1 MSAFG
6 KYFGR
11 LLKVIFE
18 DIGAFFKLIWEFI
31 VSVWRNLIS
40 DFSYYK
46 SVFDL
51 YSEDFDFLGWIL
63 FVLSI
68 LVVVALIAGA
78 VYLIVKVSKRRYI
91 ARRKV
96 KDKIVLLREIE
107 KLNNR
112 VIDLMDERSQLL
124 SLKVAELGYAPTKED
139 LKNIENA
146 RKRAEE
152 AINNP
157 NDPKLYGFKFK
168 VDKKGRPVFDKKG
181 FPEIELEYKKDEN
194 GELILDENNQPIPL
208 VEFKTDKKG
217 RFLFDSNGYPI
228 PVNPIPEAAEV
239 VEGGEGEVVEGEEVV
254 DPEVVDPEDDGRE
267 RLPKEVLE
275 KARFPKLITIDFDY
289 RNYEF
294 PEMNEEE
301 RTMTLEQLVK
311 RFRNFAAGKLKLFYS
326 FRTLAL
332 FFAGM
337 GTTHFAILEGI
348 SGTGKTSLPYGFGKF
363 FKSRSPIVAVQPSW
377 KDRSEL
383 IGYLNEFTKRFN
395 ESAFLEELY
404 TCAKHKEPMILVL
417 DEMNLARI
425 EYYFA
430 DFLSIMEMPNRD
442 EWIIEIINTNMEGD
456 PILLD
461 HGKFMIPKN
470 VWFLGTANN
479 DDSTFLITDK
489 VYDRAMSMSLNKKT
503 VAFEPEFD
511 ADTITMTSEYFEK
524 LFDDACTKYAISE
537 ETLQKLANVDKYMV
551 TNFKISFGNRI
562 MKQIKRFVPCY
573 MGCGGAEYEA
583 VDHLLT
589 RKILH
594 KLEALNISFIKN
606 ELKGLLTVLD
616 KEFGKGVFSDSIEY
630 INELLKQV

>member
-1 MSAFG
+1 MAAFG

-11 LLKVIFE
+11 LLKVLWE
-18 DIGAFFKLIWEFI
+18 DLVGFFKSIIDFL
-31 VSVWRNLIS
+31 VQVWRMLVAN
-40 DFSYYK
+40 FSYYK

-51 YSEDFDFLGWIL
+51 YSQDFDFLGWIF

-68 LVVVALIAGA
+68 LLVLGLIAGV
-78 VYLIVKVSKRRYI
+78 VYFFVRVSKRRYI
-91 ARRKV
+91 AKRKV

-107 KLNNR
+107 TLNNR

-139 LKNIENA
+139 LKNLENA

-157 NDPKLYGFKFK
+157 EGSKLYGFKFV
-168 VDKKGRPVFDKKG
+168 VDKKGRPAFDKRG
-181 FPEIELEYKKDEN
+181 FPQIELEYKKDEN
-194 GELILDENNQPIPL
+194 GENILDENGQPIPL
-208 VEFKTDKKG
+208 VEFKKDKRG

-228 PVNPIPEAAEV
+228 PVKPIEEQTATENNNEEIP
-239 VEGGEGEVVEGEEVV
+239 EGGEILET
-254 DPEVVDPEDDGRE
+254 EVVDPEDDGKE

-289 RNYEF
+289 RNYQF
-294 PEMNEEE
+294 PEMSEEE

-311 RFRNFAAGKLKLFYS
+311 RFRNFAAGKLRLFYS

-348 SGTGKTSLPYGFGKF
+348 SGTGKTSLPYAFGKF

-511 ADTITMTSEYFEK
+511 ADSITMTSEYFEK
-524 LFDDACTKYAISE
+524 LFDDACTKYSISE
-537 ETLQKLANVDKYMV
+537 ETLQKLANVDKYMI

-573 MGCGGAEYEA
+573 MGCGGEEYEA

-616 KEFGKGVFSDSIEY
+616 KEFGKGVFADSIEY

>member
-11 LLKVIFE
+11 LLKVIWE
-18 DIGAFFKLIWEFI
+18 DIIEFFKSIIDFI
-31 VSVWRNLIS
+31 VSIFRFIVSN
-40 DFSYYK
+40 FSYYK

-51 YSEDFDFLGWIL
+51 YAQDFNFVGWL
-63 FVLSI
+63 FFVLSI
-68 LVVVALIAGA
+68 ILVLGLITLL
-78 VYLIVKVSKRRYI
+78 VFLIVKLTKRRYI
-91 ARRKV
+91 AKRKV

-107 KLNNR
+107 NLNHK

-124 SLKVAELGYAPTKED
+124 SLKVAELGYAPTKQE
-139 LKNIENA
+139 LVSIGNA
-146 RKRAEE
+146 RKVAESETTGGVNAEE
-152 AINNP
+152 KQN
-157 NDPKLYGFKFK
+157 KSKSRGYKFK
-168 VDKKGRPVFDKKG
+168 TDKKGRPVFGKNG
-181 FPEIELEYKKDEN
+181 YPEVEPEYKTDEN
-194 GELILDENNQPIPL
+194 GKPIPMVDFERDEKGNVKFDANGFPIIKPL
-208 VEFKTDKKG
+208 ENEENTENTTD
-217 RFLFDSNGYPI
+217 
-228 PVNPIPEAAEV
+228 
-239 VEGGEGEVVEGEEVV
+239 
-254 DPEVVDPEDDGRE
+254 EDDGKE

-289 RNYEF
+289 RNYKF
-294 PEMNEEE
+294 PEMSEEE
-301 RTMTLEQLVK
+301 STMTLEQLVK

-326 FRTLAL
+326 YRTLAL

-348 SGTGKTSLPYGFGKF
+348 SGTGKTSLPYAFGKF

-383 IGYLNEFTKRFN
+383 IGYLNEFTKKFN

-442 EWIIEIINTNMEGD
+442 EWIIEIINTNMDGD

-511 ADTITMTSEYFEK
+511 ADSITMTSEYFEK
-524 LFDDACTKYAISE
+524 LFDDACTKYSISE
-537 ETLQKLANVDKYMV
+537 ETLQKLANVDKYMI

-573 MGCGGAEYEA
+573 MGCGGTEYEA

-616 KEFGKGVFSDSIEY
+616 KEFGKGVFEDSIEY

>member
-1 MSAFG
+1 MAAFG
-6 KYFGR
+6 KFLGR
-11 LLKVIFE
+11 MFKYVSE
-18 DIGAFFKLIWEFI
+18 SIGLFFKEIWGFI
-31 VSVWRNLIS
+31 KGIWNLIINY
-40 DFSYYK
+40 FSIYK
-46 SVFDL
+46 SAFQE
-51 YSEDFDFLGWIL
+51 YSKDFDFLGWIL

-68 LVVVALIAGA
+68 LIVIAGIA
-78 VYLIVKVSKRRYI
+78 GIAYLIVKVTKRRYI
-91 ARRKV
+91 AKRKV

-107 KLNNR
+107 TLNNR

-157 NDPKLYGFKFK
+157 DDNKLIGFKFK
-168 VDKKGRPVFDKKG
+168 VDKKGMPKFH
-181 FPEIELEYKKDEN
+181 EIELEYKKDEN
-194 GELILDENNQPIPL
+194 GELLLDENKKPIPE
-208 VEFKTDKKG
+208 VEFKVDKKG
-217 RFLFDSNGYPI
+217 RFLFDANGYPI
-228 PVNPIPEAAEV
+228 PLNPTQETQEGENEVLLDENGNPIEV
-239 VEGGEGEVVEGEEVV
+239 NEGEEVEV
-254 DPEVVDPEDDGRE
+254 IDPDDDDGKE

-289 RNYEF
+289 RNYQF
-294 PEMNEEE
+294 PEMSEEE

-311 RFRNFAAGKLKLFYS
+311 RFRNFAAGKLRLFYS

-348 SGTGKTSLPYGFGKF
+348 SGTGKTSLPYAFGKF

-442 EWIIEIINTNMEGD
+442 EWIIEIINTNMDGD

-511 ADTITMTSEYFEK
+511 ADSITMTSEYFEK
-524 LFDDACTKYAISE
+524 LFDDACTKYSISE

-616 KEFGKGVFSDSIEY
+616 KEFGKGVFADSIEY

>member
-11 LLKVIFE
+11 LLKVIWE
-18 DIGAFFKLIWEFI
+18 DIIEFFKSIIDFI
-31 VSVWRNLIS
+31 VSIFRFIVSN
-40 DFSYYK
+40 FSYYK

-51 YSEDFDFLGWIL
+51 YAQDFNFVGWL
-63 FVLSI
+63 FFVLSI
-68 LVVVALIAGA
+68 ILVLGLITLL
-78 VYLIVKVSKRRYI
+78 VFLIVKLTKRRYI
-91 ARRKV
+91 AKRKV

-107 KLNNR
+107 NLNHK

-124 SLKVAELGYAPTKED
+124 SLKVAELGYAPTKQE
-139 LKNIENA
+139 LVSIGNA
-146 RKRAEE
+146 RKVAESETNGGASAEE
-152 AINNP
+152 KQN
-157 NDPKLYGFKFK
+157 KSKSRGYKFK
-168 VDKKGRPVFDKKG
+168 TDKKGRPVFGKNG
-181 FPEIELEYKKDEN
+181 YPEVEPEYKTDEN
-194 GELILDENNQPIPL
+194 GNHILDENGKPIPMVDFERDEKGNVKFDANGFPIIKPL
-208 VEFKTDKKG
+208 ENEENNEENTENTD
-217 RFLFDSNGYPI
+217 
-228 PVNPIPEAAEV
+228 
-239 VEGGEGEVVEGEEVV
+239 
-254 DPEVVDPEDDGRE
+254 EDDGKE

-289 RNYEF
+289 RNYKF
-294 PEMNEEE
+294 PEMSEEE
-301 RTMTLEQLVK
+301 STMTLEQLVK

-326 FRTLAL
+326 YRTLAL

-348 SGTGKTSLPYGFGKF
+348 SGTGKTSLPYAFGKF

-383 IGYLNEFTKRFN
+383 IGYLNEFTKKFN

-442 EWIIEIINTNMEGD
+442 EWIIEIINTNMDGD

-511 ADTITMTSEYFEK
+511 ADSITMTSEYFEK
-524 LFDDACTKYAISE
+524 LFDDACTKYYISE
-537 ETLQKLANVDKYMV
+537 ETLQNLANVDKYMI

-573 MGCGGAEYEA
+573 MGCGGTEYEA

-616 KEFGKGVFSDSIEY
+616 KEFGKGVFEDSIEY

>member
-11 LLKVIFE
+11 LLKVLWE
-18 DIGAFFKLIWEFI
+18 DIIDFFGSIIKFFTDFFGTLIY
-31 VSVWRNLIS
+31 N
-40 DFSYYK
+40 FSYYK
-46 SVFDL
+46 SIFDMHAQ
-51 YSEDFDFLGWIL
+51 DFDALGWI
-63 FVLSI
+63 FFILSI
-68 LVVVALIAGA
+68 LLVIGVIFVI
-78 VYLIVKVSKRRYI
+78 VFLIVKVSKRSYI

-107 KLNNR
+107 RLNNK

-139 LKNIENA
+139 IKNMENA

-152 AINNP
+152 AANNP
-157 NDPKLYGFKFK
+157 EEVKTVGFKFK
-168 VDKKGRPVFDKKG
+168 FDKKGRPKFGKNG
-181 FPEIELEYKKDEN
+181 FPEIELEYKKDEEGN
-194 GELILDENNQPIPL
+194 VLLDENKKPIPL
-208 VEFKTDKKG
+208 IEFKKDKKG
-217 RFLFDSNGYPI
+217 KFLFDANGYPI
-228 PVNPIPEAAEV
+228 PEENQDVETVEGENVESVDAEV
-239 VEGGEGEVVEGEEVV
+239 VDE
-254 DPEVVDPEDDGRE
+254 EDDGKE

-289 RNYEF
+289 RNYVF

-301 RTMTLEQLVK
+301 RTMTLEQLVR

-326 FRTLAL
+326 YRTLAL

-348 SGTGKTSLPYGFGKF
+348 SGTGKTSLPYAFGKF

-442 EWIIEIINTNMEGD
+442 EWIIEIINTTMEGD

-461 HGKFMIPKN
+461 HGKLMIPKN

-511 ADTITMTSEYFEK
+511 ADSITMTSEYFEK
-524 LFDDACTKYAISE
+524 LFDDACTKYSISE

-573 MGCGGAEYEA
+573 MGAGGKEYEA

-616 KEFGKGVFSDSIEY
+616 KEFGKGVFEDSIEY

>member
-11 LLKVIFE
+11 LLKVLWE
-18 DIGAFFKLIWEFI
+18 DIVDFFKLIIDFF
-31 VSVWRNLIS
+31 VSIWRALVSN
-40 DFSYYK
+40 FSYYK

-51 YSEDFDFLGWIL
+51 YSQDFDFVGWMF

-68 LVVVALIAGA
+68 LLVIGLIA
-78 VYLIVKVSKRRYI
+78 VLVLLIVKVTKRRYI
-91 ARRKV
+91 AKRRV

-107 KLNNR
+107 NLNNK

-139 LKNIENA
+139 LKNMENA

-152 AINNP
+152 AALNP
-157 NDPKLYGFKFK
+157 EESKTVGFKFK
-168 VDKKGRPVFDKKG
+168 VDKKGRPKFGKNG

-194 GELILDENNQPIPL
+194 GNVLLDENKKPIPL
-208 VEFKTDKKG
+208 IKFKADKKG
-217 RFLFDSNGYPI
+217 RFLFDANGYPI
-228 PVNPIPEAAEV
+228 PEENEENKVLLEGEQVNEEVEAEV
-239 VEGGEGEVVEGEEVV
+239 VE
-254 DPEVVDPEDDGRE
+254 EDE
-267 RLPKEVLE
+267 KEKLPKEVLE

-289 RNYEF
+289 RNYQF
-294 PEMNEEE
+294 PEMSEEE

-326 FRTLAL
+326 YRTLAL

-348 SGTGKTSLPYGFGKF
+348 SGTGKTSLPYAFGKF

-461 HGKFMIPKN
+461 HGKLLIPKN

-511 ADTITMTSEYFEK
+511 ADSITMTSEYFEK

-573 MGCGGAEYEA
+573 MGCGGKEYEA

-616 KEFGKGVFSDSIEY
+616 KEFGKGVFEDSIEY

>member
-11 LLKVIFE
+11 LLKVIWE
-18 DIGAFFKLIWEFI
+18 DIIEFFKSIIDFI
-31 VSVWRNLIS
+31 VSIFRFIVSN
-40 DFSYYK
+40 FSYYK

-51 YSEDFDFLGWIL
+51 YAQDFNFVGWIF

-68 LVVVALIAGA
+68 ILILGLITLLVF
-78 VYLIVKVSKRRYI
+78 LIVKLTKRRYI
-91 ARRKV
+91 AKRKV

-107 KLNNR
+107 NLNHK

-124 SLKVAELGYAPTKED
+124 SLKVAELGYAPTKQE
-139 LKNIENA
+139 LVSIGNA
-146 RKRAEE
+146 RKVAESETTGGVNAEE
-152 AINNP
+152 KQN
-157 NDPKLYGFKFK
+157 KSKSRGYKFK
-168 VDKKGRPVFDKKG
+168 TDKKGRPVFGKNG
-181 FPEIELEYKKDEN
+181 YPEVEPEYKTDEN
-194 GELILDENNQPIPL
+194 GNHILDENGKPIPMVDFERDEKGNVKFDANGFPIIKPL
-208 VEFKTDKKG
+208 ENEKNEENTENTD
-217 RFLFDSNGYPI
+217 
-228 PVNPIPEAAEV
+228 
-239 VEGGEGEVVEGEEVV
+239 
-254 DPEVVDPEDDGRE
+254 EDDGKE

-289 RNYEF
+289 RNYKF
-294 PEMNEEE
+294 PEMSEEE
-301 RTMTLEQLVK
+301 STMTLEQLIK

-326 FRTLAL
+326 YRTLAL

-348 SGTGKTSLPYGFGKF
+348 SGTGKTSLPYAFGKF

-383 IGYLNEFTKRFN
+383 IGYLNEFTKKFN

-442 EWIIEIINTNMEGD
+442 EWIIEIINTNMDGD

-511 ADTITMTSEYFEK
+511 ADSITMTSEYFEK
-524 LFDDACTKYAISE
+524 LFDDACTKYSISE
-537 ETLQKLANVDKYMV
+537 ETLQKLANVDKYMI

-573 MGCGGAEYEA
+573 MGCGGTEYEA

-616 KEFGKGVFSDSIEY
+616 KEFGKGVFEDSIEY

>member
-1 MSAFG
+1 MAAFG

-11 LLKVIFE
+11 LLKVLWE
-18 DIGAFFKLIWEFI
+18 DLVGFFKSIIDFL
-31 VSVWRNLIS
+31 VQVWRMLVAN
-40 DFSYYK
+40 FSYYK

-51 YSEDFDFLGWIL
+51 YSQDFDFLGWIF

-68 LVVVALIAGA
+68 LLVLGLIAGV
-78 VYLIVKVSKRRYI
+78 VYFFVRVSKRRYI
-91 ARRKV
+91 AKRKV

-107 KLNNR
+107 TLNNR

-139 LKNIENA
+139 LKNLENA

-157 NDPKLYGFKFK
+157 EGSKLYGFKFV
-168 VDKKGRPVFDKKG
+168 VDKKGRPAFDKRG
-181 FPEIELEYKKDEN
+181 FPQIELEYKKDEN
-194 GELILDENNQPIPL
+194 GENILDENGQPIPL
-208 VEFKTDKKG
+208 VEFKKDKRG

-228 PVNPIPEAAEV
+228 PVKPIEEQTATENNNEEIP
-239 VEGGEGEVVEGEEVV
+239 EGGEILET
-254 DPEVVDPEDDGRE
+254 EVVDPEDDGKE
-267 RLPKEVLE
+267 SLPKEVLE

-289 RNYEF
+289 RNYQF
-294 PEMNEEE
+294 PEMSEEE

-311 RFRNFAAGKLKLFYS
+311 RFRNFAAGKLRLFYS

-348 SGTGKTSLPYGFGKF
+348 SGTGKTSLPYAFGKF

-489 VYDRAMSMSLNKKT
+489 VSDRAMSMSLNKKT

-511 ADTITMTSEYFEK
+511 ADSITMTSEYFEK
-524 LFDDACTKYAISE
+524 LFDDACTKYSISE
-537 ETLQKLANVDKYMV
+537 ETLQKLANVDKYMI

-573 MGCGGAEYEA
+573 MGCGGEEYEA

-616 KEFGKGVFSDSIEY
+616 KEFGKGVFADSIEY

>member
-1 MSAFG
+1 MAAFG
-6 KYFGR
+6 KYIGR
-11 LLKVIFE
+11 LLKVLWE
-18 DIGAFFKLIWEFI
+18 DIIDFFKLIIDFL
-31 VSVWRNLIS
+31 VSVWRAIIGN
-40 DFSYYK
+40 FSYYK

-51 YSEDFDFLGWIL
+51 YSDGFDFLGWVL

-68 LVVVALIAGA
+68 LVFVAAIGA
-78 VYLIVKVSKRRYI
+78 LVYLIVRVSKRRYI
-91 ARRKV
+91 AKRKV

-107 KLNNR
+107 TLNNK

-139 LKNIENA
+139 LKNMENA

-152 AINNP
+152 AILNP
-157 NDPKLYGFKFK
+157 DGVKTVGFKFK
-168 VDKKGRPVFDKKG
+168 VDKKGRPKFGKNG
-181 FPEIELEYKKDEN
+181 FPEIELEYKKDEEGN
-194 GELILDENNQPIPL
+194 VLLDENKKPIPL
-208 VEFKTDKKG
+208 IEFKKDKKG
-217 RFLFDSNGYPI
+217 KFLFDVNGYPI
-228 PVNPIPEAAEV
+228 PVDSEDKEDDSVEEV
-239 VEGGEGEVVEGEEVV
+239 EVV
-254 DPEVVDPEDDGRE
+254 DEEDGKE

-289 RNYEF
+289 RNYSF
-294 PEMNEEE
+294 PEMSEEE
-301 RTMTLEQLVK
+301 KTITLEQLVK
-311 RFRNFAAGKLKLFYS
+311 RFRNFAAGKLKLYYS

-332 FFAGM
+332 FFAGL

-348 SGTGKTSLPYGFGKF
+348 SGTGKTSLPYAFGKF
-363 FKSRSPIVAVQPSW
+363 FKSRTPIVAVQPSW

-383 IGYLNEFTKRFN
+383 LGYLNEFTKKFN

-442 EWIIEIINTNMEGD
+442 EWIIEIINTTMEGD

-461 HGKFMIPKN
+461 HGKLLIPKN

-511 ADTITMTSEYFEK
+511 ADSITMTSEYFEK

-537 ETLQKLANVDKYMV
+537 ETLQKLANVDKYMI

-573 MGCGGAEYEA
+573 MGCGGSEYEA

-606 ELKGLLTVLD
+606 ELKGLLNVLD
-616 KEFGKGVFSDSIEY
+616 KEFGKGVFADSIEY

>member
-11 LLKVIFE
+11 LLKVVWE
-18 DIGAFFKLIWEFI
+18 DIVNFFKLIIDFFVSIGRSI
-31 VSVWRNLIS
+31 VS

-51 YSEDFDFLGWIL
+51 YSQDFDFIGWIF

-68 LVVVALIAGA
+68 LLVLGMLFGVA
-78 VYLIVKVSKRRYI
+78 YLIYRVSRRRNI
-91 ARRKV
+91 AKKKI

-107 KLNNR
+107 KLNNK

-139 LKNIENA
+139 LKNMENA

-152 AINNP
+152 SINNP
-157 NDPKLYGFKFK
+157 NDTKLVGFKFK
-168 VDKKGRPVFDKKG
+168 VDKKGRPVFGKNG
-181 FPEIELEYKKDEN
+181 FPEIELEYKKDEAGN
-194 GELILDENNQPIPL
+194 VLLDDNKKPIPL

-217 RFLFDSNGYPI
+217 KFLFDANGYPI
-228 PVNPIPEAAEV
+228 PVNEASI
-239 VEGGEGEVVEGEEVV
+239 VENSDGEPSEEVET
-254 DPEVVDPEDDGRE
+254 EVIDVTEDGKE
-267 RLPKEVLE
+267 RLPKEILE

-289 RNYEF
+289 RNYQF
-294 PEMNEEE
+294 PEMSEEE
-301 RTMTLEQLVK
+301 RTMTLEQLVS

-348 SGTGKTSLPYGFGKF
+348 SGTGKTSLPYAFGKF

-383 IGYLNEFTKRFN
+383 IGYLNEFTKKFN

-442 EWIIEIINTNMEGD
+442 EWIIEIINTSMDGD
-456 PILLD
+456 PVLLD
-461 HGKFMIPKN
+461 HGKFLLPKN

-511 ADTITMTSEYFEK
+511 ADSITMTSEYFEK
-524 LFDDACTKYAISE
+524 LFDDACAKYSLSE
-537 ETLQKLANVDKYMV
+537 ETLQKLANIDKYMI

-573 MGCGGAEYEA
+573 MGCGGSEYEA

-606 ELKGLLTVLD
+606 ELKGLLTELD
-616 KEFGKGVFSDSIEY
+616 KQFGKNTFEDSKEY

>member
-11 LLKVIFE
+11 LLKVIWE
-18 DIGAFFKLIWEFI
+18 DIIEFFKSIIDFI
-31 VSVWRNLIS
+31 VSIFRFIVSN
-40 DFSYYK
+40 FSYYK

-51 YSEDFDFLGWIL
+51 YAQDFNFVGWL
-63 FVLSI
+63 FFVLSI
-68 LVVVALIAGA
+68 ILVLGLITLL
-78 VYLIVKVSKRRYI
+78 VFLIVKLTKRRYI
-91 ARRKV
+91 AKRKV

-107 KLNNR
+107 NLNHK

-124 SLKVAELGYAPTKED
+124 SLKVAELGYAPTKQE
-139 LKNIENA
+139 LVSIGNA
-146 RKRAEE
+146 RKVAESETTGGVNAEE
-152 AINNP
+152 KQN
-157 NDPKLYGFKFK
+157 KSKSRGYKFK
-168 VDKKGRPVFDKKG
+168 TDKKGRPVFGKNG
-181 FPEIELEYKKDEN
+181 YPEVEPEYKTDEN
-194 GELILDENNQPIPL
+194 GNHILDENGKPIPMVDFERDEKGNVKFDANGFPIIKPL
-208 VEFKTDKKG
+208 ENEENTENTTD
-217 RFLFDSNGYPI
+217 
-228 PVNPIPEAAEV
+228 
-239 VEGGEGEVVEGEEVV
+239 
-254 DPEVVDPEDDGRE
+254 EDDGKE

-289 RNYEF
+289 RNYKF
-294 PEMNEEE
+294 PEMSEEE
-301 RTMTLEQLVK
+301 STMTLEQLVK

-326 FRTLAL
+326 YRTLAL

-348 SGTGKTSLPYGFGKF
+348 SGTGKTSLPYAFGKF

-383 IGYLNEFTKRFN
+383 IGYLNEFTKKFN

-442 EWIIEIINTNMEGD
+442 EWIIEIINTNMDGD

-511 ADTITMTSEYFEK
+511 ADSITMTSEYFEK
-524 LFDDACTKYAISE
+524 LFDDACTKYSISE
-537 ETLQKLANVDKYMV
+537 ETLQKLANVDKYMI

-573 MGCGGAEYEA
+573 MGCGGTEYEA

-616 KEFGKGVFSDSIEY
+616 KEFGKGVFEDSIEY

>member
-11 LLKVIFE
+11 IVKVLWE
-18 DIGAFFKLIWEFI
+18 DVIDFFKLIIDFF
-31 VSVWRNLIS
+31 VSLWRDIIS
-40 DFSYYK
+40 NFSYYK

-51 YSEDFDFLGWIL
+51 YSQDFDFVGWL
-63 FVLSI
+63 FFVLSI
-68 LVVVALIAGA
+68 LLVVALIG
-78 VYLIVKVSKRRYI
+78 VLSYLIVKVTKRRYI
-91 ARRKV
+91 AKRKV

-139 LKNIENA
+139 LKNMENA

-152 AINNP
+152 AALNP
-157 NDPKLYGFKFK
+157 EENKTVGFNFK
-168 VDKKGRPVFDKKG
+168 YDKKGRPKFDKRG
-181 FPEIELEYKKDEN
+181 FPQIELEYKKDEN
-194 GELILDENNQPIPL
+194 GNVILDENKKPVPVI
-208 VEFKTDKKG
+208 EFKKDEKG
-217 RFLFDSNGYPI
+217 RFLFDTNGYPI
-228 PVNPIPEAAEV
+228 PLIPVEEVAEENTEETVESDEVSDAEV
-239 VEGGEGEVVEGEEVV
+239 IDV
-254 DPEVVDPEDDGRE
+254 DEDGKE
-267 RLPKEVLE
+267 RLPKEILE

-289 RNYEF
+289 RNYQF
-294 PEMNEEE
+294 PEMSEEE

-311 RFRNFAAGKLKLFYS
+311 RFRNFAAGKLRLFYS
-326 FRTLAL
+326 YRTLAL

-348 SGTGKTSLPYGFGKF
+348 SGTGKTSLPYAFGKF

-511 ADTITMTSEYFEK
+511 ADSITMTSEYFEK
-524 LFDDACTKYAISE
+524 LFEDACTKYSISE

-573 MGCGGAEYEA
+573 MGCGGKEYEA

-616 KEFGKGVFSDSIEY
+616 KEFGKGVFEDSIEY

>member
-11 LLKVIFE
+11 IVKVLLE
-18 DIGAFFKLIWEFI
+18 DIVDFFELIIDFF
-31 VSVWRNLIS
+31 VSLWRDIIS
-40 DFSYYK
+40 NFSYYK
-46 SVFDL
+46 SVLDL
-51 YSEDFDFLGWIL
+51 YSQDFDFVGWL
-63 FVLSI
+63 FFVLSI
-68 LVVVALIAGA
+68 LLLIALIG
-78 VYLIVKVSKRRYI
+78 VLSYLIVRVTRRRYI
-91 ARRKV
+91 AKRKV

-107 KLNNR
+107 KLNNK

-139 LKNIENA
+139 LKNMENA

-152 AINNP
+152 ASLNP
-157 NDPKLYGFKFK
+157 EENKTVGFAFK
-168 VDKKGRPVFDKKG
+168 YDKKGRPKFDKRG
-181 FPEIELEYKKDEN
+181 YPQIELEYKKDEN
-194 GELILDENNQPIPL
+194 GNVILDENKKPIP
-208 VEFKTDKKG
+208 VIEFKKDEKG
-217 RFLFDSNGYPI
+217 RFLFDTNGYPI
-228 PVNPIPEAAEV
+228 PLNPVEEENAEENAEDAVETEEVTDAEV
-239 VEGGEGEVVEGEEVV
+239 IDV
-254 DPEVVDPEDDGRE
+254 DEDGRE
-267 RLPKEVLE
+267 RLPKEILE

-289 RNYEF
+289 RNYQF
-294 PEMNEEE
+294 PEMSEEE

-311 RFRNFAAGKLKLFYS
+311 RFRNFAAGKLRLFYS
-326 FRTLAL
+326 YRTLAL

-348 SGTGKTSLPYGFGKF
+348 SGTGKTSLPYAFGKF

-511 ADTITMTSEYFEK
+511 ADSITMTSEYFEK
-524 LFDDACTKYAISE
+524 LFDDACTKYSISE

-573 MGCGGAEYEA
+573 MGCGGKEYEA

-616 KEFGKGVFSDSIEY
+616 KEFGKGVFEDSIEY

>member
-11 LLKVIFE
+11 LLKVIWE
-18 DIGAFFKLIWEFI
+18 DIIEFFKSIIDFI
-31 VSVWRNLIS
+31 VSIFRFIVSN
-40 DFSYYK
+40 FSYYK

-51 YSEDFDFLGWIL
+51 YAQDFNFVGWL
-63 FVLSI
+63 FFVLSI
-68 LVVVALIAGA
+68 ILVLGLITLL
-78 VYLIVKVSKRRYI
+78 VFLIVKLTKRRYI
-91 ARRKV
+91 AKRKV

-107 KLNNR
+107 NLNHK

-124 SLKVAELGYAPTKED
+124 SLKVAELGYAPTKQE
-139 LKNIENA
+139 LVSIGNA
-146 RKRAEE
+146 RKVAESETTGGATAEE
-152 AINNP
+152 KQN
-157 NDPKLYGFKFK
+157 KSKSRGYKFK
-168 VDKKGRPVFDKKG
+168 TDKKGRPVFGKNG
-181 FPEIELEYKKDEN
+181 YPEVEPEYKTDEN
-194 GELILDENNQPIPL
+194 GNQILDENGKPIPMVDFERDEKGNVKFDANGFPIIKPL
-208 VEFKTDKKG
+208 ENEENNEENTENTD
-217 RFLFDSNGYPI
+217 
-228 PVNPIPEAAEV
+228 
-239 VEGGEGEVVEGEEVV
+239 
-254 DPEVVDPEDDGRE
+254 EDDGKE

-289 RNYEF
+289 RNYKF
-294 PEMNEEE
+294 PEMSEEE
-301 RTMTLEQLVK
+301 STMTLEQLVK

-326 FRTLAL
+326 YRTLAL

-348 SGTGKTSLPYGFGKF
+348 SGTGKTSLPYAFGKF

-383 IGYLNEFTKRFN
+383 IGYLNEFTKKFN

-442 EWIIEIINTNMEGD
+442 EWIIEIINTNMDGD

-511 ADTITMTSEYFEK
+511 ADSITMTSEYFEK
-524 LFDDACTKYAISE
+524 LFDDACTKYSISE
-537 ETLQKLANVDKYMV
+537 ETLQKLANVDKYMI

-573 MGCGGAEYEA
+573 MGCGGTEYEA

-616 KEFGKGVFSDSIEY
+616 KEFGKGVFEDSIEY

>member
-11 LLKVIFE
+11 LFKILWE
-18 DIGAFFKLIWEFI
+18 DIIGFFKLIIDFF
-31 VSVWRNLIS
+31 VSIWRFLIS
-40 DFSYYK
+40 NFSYYK

-51 YSEDFDFLGWIL
+51 YSEDFDFLGWIF

-68 LVVVALIAGA
+68 LLIIGIIFGVVF
-78 VYLIVKVSKRRYI
+78 LIVKISKRHYI
-91 ARRKV
+91 AKRKV
-96 KDKIVLLREIE
+96 KDKIVLLREID
-107 KLNNR
+107 KLNNK

-157 NDPKLYGFKFK
+157 DDTKLVGFKFK
-168 VDKKGRPVFDKKG
+168 VDKKGKPKFGKNG

-194 GELILDENNQPIPL
+194 GELILDENKKPIPL

-217 RFLFDSNGYPI
+217 RFLFDVNGYPI
-228 PVNPIPEAAEV
+228 PVNNLEENTDSGDDTENTEDPNEEVEAEV
-239 VEGGEGEVVEGEEVV
+239 IDEN
-254 DPEVVDPEDDGRE
+254 DGKE

-289 RNYEF
+289 RNYQF
-294 PEMNEEE
+294 PEMSEEE

-311 RFRNFAAGKLKLFYS
+311 RFRNFAAGKLRLFYS

-348 SGTGKTSLPYGFGKF
+348 SGTGKTSLPYAFGKF

-511 ADTITMTSEYFEK
+511 ADSITMTSEYFEK
-524 LFDDACTKYAISE
+524 LFDDACTKYSISE
-537 ETLQKLANVDKYMV
+537 ETLQKLANVDKYMI

-616 KEFGKGVFSDSIEY
+616 KEFGKGVFEDSIEY

>member
-1 MSAFG
+1 MAAFG
-6 KYFGR
+6 KYIGR
-11 LLKVIFE
+11 MLKAVWAEIVGFFRSVIDFFVGLFK
-18 DIGAFFKLIWEFI
+18 DIVGDFSFFKSILDQY
-31 VSVWRNLIS
+31 S
-40 DFSYYK
+40 DG
-46 SVFDL
+46 FDAV
-51 YSEDFDFLGWIL
+51 GWIL
-63 FVLSI
+63 FVVSI
-68 LVVVALIAGA
+68 LLVLALIGLL
-78 VYLIVKVSKRRYI
+78 VYFIVRVTKRRYI
-91 ARRKV
+91 AKRKV

-107 KLNNR
+107 NLNNK

-157 NDPKLYGFKFK
+157 DDAKLVGFKFK
-168 VDKKGRPVFDKKG
+168 VDKKGRPKFGKNG
-181 FPEIELEYKKDEN
+181 FPEIELEYKKDEEGN
-194 GELILDENNQPIPL
+194 VVLDENKKPIPL
-208 VEFKTDKKG
+208 VEFKVDKKG
-217 RFLFDSNGYPI
+217 RFLFDANGYPI
-228 PVNPIPEAAEV
+228 PVNPIVEEVSDEVVNEEVEAEV
-239 VEGGEGEVVEGEEVV
+239 I
-254 DPEVVDPEDDGRE
+254 DEDDGKE

-289 RNYEF
+289 RNYQF
-294 PEMNEEE
+294 PEMSEEE
-301 RTMTLEQLVK
+301 KTMTLEQLVK
-311 RFRNFAAGKLKLFYS
+311 RFRNFAAGKLRLFYS

-348 SGTGKTSLPYGFGKF
+348 SGTGKTSLPYAFGKF

-511 ADTITMTSEYFEK
+511 ADSITMTSEYFEK

-573 MGCGGAEYEA
+573 MGCGGSEYEA

-616 KEFGKGVFSDSIEY
+616 KEFGKGVFEDSIEY

>member
-11 LLKVIFE
+11 LLKVLWE
-18 DIGAFFKLIWEFI
+18 DIIDFFGSIIKFFTDFFGTLIY
-31 VSVWRNLIS
+31 N
-40 DFSYYK
+40 FSYYK
-46 SVFDL
+46 SIFDMHAQ
-51 YSEDFDFLGWIL
+51 DFDALGWI
-63 FVLSI
+63 FFILSI
-68 LVVVALIAGA
+68 LLVIGVIFVI
-78 VYLIVKVSKRRYI
+78 VFLIVKVSKRSYI

-107 KLNNR
+107 RLNNR

-139 LKNIENA
+139 IKNMENA

-152 AINNP
+152 AANNP
-157 NDPKLYGFKFK
+157 EEVKTVGFKFK
-168 VDKKGRPVFDKKG
+168 FDKKGRPKFGKNG
-181 FPEIELEYKKDEN
+181 FPEIELEYKKDEEGN
-194 GELILDENNQPIPL
+194 VLLDENKKPIPL
-208 VEFKTDKKG
+208 IEFKKDKKG
-217 RFLFDSNGYPI
+217 KFLFDANGYPI
-228 PVNPIPEAAEV
+228 PEENQDVETVEGENVESVDAEV
-239 VEGGEGEVVEGEEVV
+239 VDE
-254 DPEVVDPEDDGRE
+254 EDDGKE

-289 RNYEF
+289 RNYVF

-301 RTMTLEQLVK
+301 RTMTLEQLVR

-326 FRTLAL
+326 YRTLAL

-348 SGTGKTSLPYGFGKF
+348 SGTGKTSLPYAFGKF

-442 EWIIEIINTNMEGD
+442 EWIIEIINTTMEGD

-461 HGKFMIPKN
+461 HGKLMIPKN

-511 ADTITMTSEYFEK
+511 ADSITMTSEYFEK
-524 LFDDACTKYAISE
+524 LFDDACTKYSISE

-573 MGCGGAEYEA
+573 MGAGGKEYEA

-616 KEFGKGVFSDSIEY
+616 KEFGKGVFEDSIEY

>member
-11 LLKVIFE
+11 LLKVLWE
-18 DIGAFFKLIWEFI
+18 DIVEFFGSIIDFF
-31 VSVWRNLIS
+31 VSFFRSLVSN
-40 DFSYYK
+40 FSYYK

-51 YSEDFDFLGWIL
+51 YSQDFDAIGWIF

-68 LVVVALIAGA
+68 LLVVGIIFVI
-78 VYLIVKVSKRRYI
+78 VFLIVKVSKRSYI

-107 KLNNR
+107 RLNNK

-139 LKNIENA
+139 IKNMENA

-152 AINNP
+152 AANNP
-157 NDPKLYGFKFK
+157 EEVKTVGFKFK
-168 VDKKGRPVFDKKG
+168 FDKKGRPKFGKNG
-181 FPEIELEYKKDEN
+181 FPEIELEYKKDEEGN
-194 GELILDENNQPIPL
+194 VLLDENKKPIPL
-208 VEFKTDKKG
+208 IEFKKDKKG
-217 RFLFDSNGYPI
+217 KFLFDANGYPI
-228 PVNPIPEAAEV
+228 PEENQNVETIEGENVESVDAEV
-239 VEGGEGEVVEGEEVV
+239 VDE
-254 DPEVVDPEDDGRE
+254 EDDGKE

-289 RNYEF
+289 RNYVF

-301 RTMTLEQLVK
+301 RTMTLEQLVR

-326 FRTLAL
+326 YRTLAL

-348 SGTGKTSLPYGFGKF
+348 SGTGKTSLPYAFGKF

-442 EWIIEIINTNMEGD
+442 EWIIEIINTTMEGD

-461 HGKFMIPKN
+461 HGKLMIPKN

-511 ADTITMTSEYFEK
+511 ADSITMTSEYFEK
-524 LFDDACTKYAISE
+524 LFDDACTKYSISE

-573 MGCGGAEYEA
+573 MGAGGKEYEA

-616 KEFGKGVFSDSIEY
+616 KEFGKGVFEDSIEY

>member
-11 LLKVIFE
+11 LVKVLWE
-18 DIGAFFKLIWEFI
+18 DIIDFFKLIIDFF
-31 VSVWRNLIS
+31 VSIWRDIIS
-40 DFSYYK
+40 NFSYYK

-51 YSEDFDFLGWIL
+51 YSQDFDFVGWL
-63 FVLSI
+63 FFVVSI
-68 LVVVALIAGA
+68 LLVIALLGSLA
-78 VYLIVKVSKRRYI
+78 YLIVKVTKRRYI
-91 ARRKV
+91 AKRKV

-107 KLNNR
+107 KLNNK

-139 LKNIENA
+139 LKNMENA
-146 RKRAEE
+146 RKRAED
-152 AINNP
+152 AALNP
-157 NDPKLYGFKFK
+157 EENKTVGFNFK
-168 VDKKGRPVFDKKG
+168 YDKKGRPKFDKRG
-181 FPEIELEYKKDEN
+181 FPQIELEYKKDEEGN
-194 GELILDENNQPIPL
+194 VVLDENKKPVPL
-208 VEFKTDKKG
+208 IEFKTDEKG
-217 RFLFDSNGYPI
+217 RFLFDANGYPI
-228 PVNPIPEAAEV
+228 PLNP
-239 VEGGEGEVVEGEEVV
+239 VEEDNEQVVEGEEVV
-254 DPEVVDPEDDGRE
+254 DPEVVDSEDDGKE

-294 PEMNEEE
+294 PAMSEEE
-301 RTMTLEQLVK
+301 STMTLEQLVK

-326 FRTLAL
+326 YRTLAL

-348 SGTGKTSLPYGFGKF
+348 SGTGKTSLPYAFGKF

-511 ADTITMTSEYFEK
+511 ADSITMTSEYFEK
-524 LFDDACTKYAISE
+524 LFDDACTKYSISE

-573 MGCGGAEYEA
+573 MGCGGKEYEA

-606 ELKGLLTVLD
+606 ELKGLLNVLD
-616 KEFGKGVFSDSIEY
+616 KEFGKGVFEDSIEY

>member
-6 KYFGR
+6 KYLGR
-11 LLKVIFE
+11 LVKVFFE
-18 DIGAFFKLIWEFI
+18 DVGAFFGLIWDFL
-31 VSVWRNLIS
+31 VAVWRAIIS
-40 DFSYYK
+40 NFSYYK
-46 SVFDL
+46 SVFDM
-51 YSEDFDFLGWIL
+51 YSQDFDFLGWVF
-63 FVLSI
+63 FVISI
-68 LVVVALIAGA
+68 LLLLAIIAGI
-78 VYLIVKVSKRRYI
+78 VYGIVRLTKRSYI

-107 KLNNR
+107 TLNNR

-139 LKNIENA
+139 LKNLENA

-152 AINNP
+152 SINNP
-157 NDPKLYGFKFK
+157 EDNKLVGFKFK
-168 VDKKGRPVFDKKG
+168 VDKKGRPKFGKNG

-194 GELILDENNQPIPL
+194 GENILDENGKPIPL
-208 VEFKTDKKG
+208 VEFKVDKKG
-217 RFLFDSNGYPI
+217 RFLFDANGYPI
-228 PVNPIPEAAEV
+228 PVNPV
-239 VEGGEGEVVEGEEVV
+239 VEENIEDSENVEESDVVEVV
-254 DPEVVDPEDDGRE
+254 DEENDGKE
-267 RLPKEVLE
+267 RLPKEILE

-289 RNYEF
+289 RNYQF
-294 PEMNEEE
+294 PEMSEEE

-348 SGTGKTSLPYGFGKF
+348 SGTGKTSLPYAFGKF

-511 ADTITMTSEYFEK
+511 ADSITMTSEYFEK
-524 LFDDACTKYAISE
+524 LFEDACTKYSISE
-537 ETLQKLANVDKYMV
+537 ETLQKLANVDKYMI

-573 MGCGGAEYEA
+573 MGCGGEEYEA

-616 KEFGKGVFSDSIEY
+616 KEFGKGVFVDSIEY

>member
-11 LLKVIFE
+11 LLKVFWE
-18 DIGAFFKLIWEFI
+18 DVIDFFKSIIDFFVSIFRSI
-31 VSVWRNLIS
+31 VSN
-40 DFSYYK
+40 FSYYK

-51 YSEDFDFLGWIL
+51 YAQDFNFIGWMF

-68 LVVVALIAGA
+68 LLVLGLITLL
-78 VYLIVKVSKRRYI
+78 VFLIVKLTKRRYI
-91 ARRKV
+91 AKRKV

-107 KLNNR
+107 NLNHK

-124 SLKVAELGYAPTKED
+124 SLKVAELGYAPTKQE
-139 LKNIENA
+139 LVSIGNA
-146 RKRAEE
+146 RKVAESE
-152 AINNP
+152 TSGGTTSEEKQKQN
-157 NDPKLYGFKFK
+157 KSRGYKFK
-168 VDKKGRPVFDKKG
+168 TDKKGRPVFGKNG
-181 FPEIELEYKKDEN
+181 YPEVEPEYKTDEN
-194 GELILDENNQPIPL
+194 GNQILDENGKPIPMCDF
-208 VEFKTDKKG
+208 ERDEKG
-217 RFLFDSNGYPI
+217 NVKFDANGFPI
-228 PVNPIPEAAEV
+228 IKPIDN
-239 VEGGEGEVVEGEEVV
+239 GENTEENEENV
-254 DPEVVDPEDDGRE
+254 DEDDGKE

-289 RNYEF
+289 RNYKF
-294 PEMNEEE
+294 PEMSEEE
-301 RTMTLEQLVK
+301 STMTLEQLVK

-326 FRTLAL
+326 YRTLAL

-348 SGTGKTSLPYGFGKF
+348 SGTGKTSLPYAFGKF

-383 IGYLNEFTKRFN
+383 IGYLNEFTKKFN

-442 EWIIEIINTNMEGD
+442 EWIIEIINTNMDGD

-503 VAFEPEFD
+503 VEFEPEFD
-511 ADTITMTSEYFEK
+511 ADSITMTSEYFEK
-524 LFDDACTKYAISE
+524 LFDDACTKYSISE

-573 MGCGGAEYEA
+573 MGCGGTEYEA

-616 KEFGKGVFSDSIEY
+616 KEFGKGVFEDSIEY

>member
-11 LLKVIFE
+11 LMKVVFE
-18 DIGAFFKLIWEFI
+18 DIVAFFKLIIDFF
-31 VSVWRNLIS
+31 VSIWRNLIS

-51 YSEDFDFLGWIL
+51 YSQDFDFLGWVL

-68 LVVVALIAGA
+68 LLFFGAIAGV
-78 VYLIVKVSKRRYI
+78 VYLIVKVSKRHHI
-91 ARRKV
+91 AKRKV

-107 KLNNR
+107 ILNNK
-112 VIDLMDERSQLL
+112 VVDLMDERSQLL

-139 LKNIENA
+139 IKNMEAA

-157 NDPKLYGFKFK
+157 DETKLVGFTFRK
-168 VDKKGRPVFDKKG
+168 DKKGRPKFDKNG
-181 FPEIELEYKKDEN
+181 YPQIQLEYKKDEN
-194 GELILDENNQPIPL
+194 GEVIKDENGKPVPV
-208 VEFKTDKKG
+208 VEFKRDEKG
-217 RFLFDSNGYPI
+217 RFLFDVNGYPI
-228 PVNPIPEAAEV
+228 PVEQIVEEA
-239 VEGGEGEVVEGEEVV
+239 VETEEVN
-254 DPEVVDPEDDGRE
+254 PEVVDEEDDGKE

-289 RNYEF
+289 RNYQF
-294 PEMNEEE
+294 PEMSEEE
-301 RTMTLEQLVK
+301 STMTLEQLVK

-348 SGTGKTSLPYGFGKF
+348 SGTGKTSLPYAFGKF

-511 ADTITMTSEYFEK
+511 ADSITMTSEYFEK
-524 LFDDACTKYAISE
+524 LFEDACTKYSISE

-573 MGCGGAEYEA
+573 MGCGGAELEA

-616 KEFGKGVFSDSIEY
+616 KEFGKGVFADSIEY

>member
-11 LLKVIFE
+11 LLKVFWE
-18 DIGAFFKLIWEFI
+18 DVIDFFKLIIDFF
-31 VSVWRNLIS
+31 VSIWRSIIS

-51 YSEDFDFLGWIL
+51 YSQDFDFIGWL
-63 FVLSI
+63 FFVLSI
-68 LVVVALIAGA
+68 LLVIALIAGLA
-78 VYLIVKVSKRRYI
+78 YLIVKVTKRRYI
-91 ARRKV
+91 AKRRV

-107 KLNNR
+107 TLNNK

-152 AINNP
+152 AALNP
-157 NDPKLYGFKFK
+157 EENKTVGFKFK
-168 VDKKGRPVFDKKG
+168 LDKKGRPKFGRNG
-181 FPEIELEYKKDEN
+181 FPEIELEYKKDEEGN
-194 GELILDENNQPIPL
+194 VLLDENKKPIPL
-208 VEFKTDKKG
+208 IEFKTDKKG
-217 RFLFDSNGYPI
+217 RFLFDTNGYPI
-228 PVNPIPEAAEV
+228 PANPEII
-239 VEGGEGEVVEGEEVV
+239 EGEQVEEVV
-254 DPEVVDPEDDGRE
+254 DPEVIDEVDEKE

-289 RNYEF
+289 RNYQF
-294 PEMNEEE
+294 PEMSEEE
-301 RTMTLEQLVK
+301 KTMTLEQLVK

-348 SGTGKTSLPYGFGKF
+348 SGTGKTSLPYAFGKF

-442 EWIIEIINTNMEGD
+442 EWIIEIINTTMEGD

-461 HGKFMIPKN
+461 HGKLLIPKN

-511 ADTITMTSEYFEK
+511 SDSITMTSEYFEK
-524 LFDDACTKYAISE
+524 LFDDACTKYSISE

-573 MGCGGAEYEA
+573 MGCGGSEYEA

-616 KEFGKGVFSDSIEY
+616 KEFGKGVFEDSIEY

>member
-1 MSAFG
+1 MAAFG

-11 LLKVIFE
+11 LLKVLWE
-18 DIGAFFKLIWEFI
+18 DLVGFFKSIIDFL
-31 VSVWRNLIS
+31 VQVWRMLVAN
-40 DFSYYK
+40 FSYYK

-51 YSEDFDFLGWIL
+51 YSQDFDFLGWIF

-68 LVVVALIAGA
+68 LLVLGLIAGV
-78 VYLIVKVSKRRYI
+78 VYFFVRVSKRRYI
-91 ARRKV
+91 AKRKV

-107 KLNNR
+107 TLNNR

-139 LKNIENA
+139 LKNLENA

-157 NDPKLYGFKFK
+157 EGSKLYGFKFV
-168 VDKKGRPVFDKKG
+168 VDKKGRPAFDKRG
-181 FPEIELEYKKDEN
+181 FPQIELEYKKDEN
-194 GELILDENNQPIPL
+194 GENILDENGQPIPL
-208 VEFKTDKKG
+208 VEFKKDKRG

-228 PVNPIPEAAEV
+228 PVKPIEEQTATENNNEEIP
-239 VEGGEGEVVEGEEVV
+239 EGGEILET
-254 DPEVVDPEDDGRE
+254 EVVDPEDDGNE

-289 RNYEF
+289 RNYQF
-294 PEMNEEE
+294 PEMSEEE

-311 RFRNFAAGKLKLFYS
+311 RFRNFAAGKLRLFYS

-348 SGTGKTSLPYGFGKF
+348 SGTGKTSLPYAFGKF

-489 VYDRAMSMSLNKKT
+489 VSDRAMSMSLNKKT

-511 ADTITMTSEYFEK
+511 ADSITMTSEYFEK
-524 LFDDACTKYAISE
+524 LFDDACTKYSISE
-537 ETLQKLANVDKYMV
+537 ETLQKLANVDKYMI

-573 MGCGGAEYEA
+573 MGCGGEEYEA

-616 KEFGKGVFSDSIEY
+616 KEFGKGVFADSIEY

>member
-1 MSAFG
+1 MAAFG

-11 LLKVIFE
+11 LLKVLWE
-18 DIGAFFKLIWEFI
+18 DLVGFIKSILDFFVQIWRML
-31 VSVWRNLIS
+31 VAN
-40 DFSYYK
+40 FSYYK

-51 YSEDFDFLGWIL
+51 YSQDFDFLGWLL

-68 LVVVALIAGA
+68 LLVLGLLAGVVYFFVR
-78 VYLIVKVSKRRYI
+78 VSKRRYI
-91 ARRKV
+91 AKRKV

-107 KLNNR
+107 TLNNR

-139 LKNIENA
+139 LKNLENA

-157 NDPKLYGFKFK
+157 EGSKLYGYKFV
-168 VDKKGRPVFDKKG
+168 VDKKGRPAFDKRG
-181 FPEIELEYKKDEN
+181 FPQIELEYKKDEN
-194 GELILDENNQPIPL
+194 GENILDENGQPIPL
-208 VEFKTDKKG
+208 VEFKKDKRG
-217 RFLFDSNGYPI
+217 RFMFDSNGYPI
-228 PVNPIPEAAEV
+228 PVKPVEEVNVEEVNTDEIP
-239 VEGGEGEVVEGEEVV
+239 EGGEILETEVI
-254 DPEVVDPEDDGRE
+254 DPEDDGKE

-289 RNYEF
+289 RNYQF
-294 PEMNEEE
+294 PEMSEEE

-311 RFRNFAAGKLKLFYS
+311 RFRNFAAGKLRLFYS

-348 SGTGKTSLPYGFGKF
+348 SGTGKTSLPYAFGKF

-456 PILLD
+456 PVLLD

-511 ADTITMTSEYFEK
+511 ADSITMTSEYFEK
-524 LFDDACTKYAISE
+524 LFDDACTKYSISE
-537 ETLQKLANVDKYMV
+537 ETLQKLANVDKYMM

-573 MGCGGAEYEA
+573 MGCGGEEYEA

-616 KEFGKGVFSDSIEY
+616 KEFGKGVFVDSIEY